1 MASSRGSHC
10 APDDDF
16 DAALLL
22 PEDSFEPAHEQGEH
36 EVEAILDMQWKMRS
50 KTSRRTREYLVK
62 WKGYDETEWL
72 PVTKLSCGALLYE
85 FNQNIQARVRFRCK
99 PENIVLA
106 LGARMIRILDDDIQE
121 GDILYGLWRL

>member
-36 EVEAILDMQWKMRS
+36 EVEAILDMQWKMR
-50 KTSRRTREYLVK
+50 TSYPRIPGE
-62 WKGYDETEWL
+62 
-72 PVTKLSCGALLYE
+72 
-85 FNQNIQARVRFRCK
+85 ARVRFRCK

-121 GDILYGLWRL
+121 VWSDDSDGQVWMSWLK